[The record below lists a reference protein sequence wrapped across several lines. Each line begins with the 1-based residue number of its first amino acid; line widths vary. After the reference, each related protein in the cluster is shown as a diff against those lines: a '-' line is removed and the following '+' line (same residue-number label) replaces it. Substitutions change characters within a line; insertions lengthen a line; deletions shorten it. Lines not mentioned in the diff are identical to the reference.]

1 MDGRFPKLKAG
12 FFSKK
17 RIEWAS
23 SGEFLCFPEFVH
35 EVLILE
41 KDQQYVKSFF
51 SLGFSSNAVVCT
63 FILEACSSKGELSTW
78 MKTSMRRLSRE
89 ASQGVHDQSMAAKP
103 QESA

>member
-63 FILEACSSKGELSTW
+63 FILEACSSKGEPIH
-78 MKTSMRRLSRE
+78 MDEDIHEEIVERGFSR
-89 ASQGVHDQSMAAKP
+89 
-103 QESA
+103 SA